1 MELGMNDLKNKLSPM
16 LKIIEQL
23 DNQTV
28 LALSGVAVIL
38 ALIIGGLTDV
48 LILVF
53 GMWLGVALAK
63 KLL

>member
-1 MELGMNDLKNKLSPM
+1 MNDLKNKLSPM